1 MLVMFIFVLKIED
14 VFFVFTSLA
23 IVFNL
28 NSLISFISNFMFPI
42 LKVGKIESLRF
53 VSNYEPNNLHQ
64 MSPE

>member
-28 NSLISFISNFMFPI
+28 NSLISFISNFN
-42 LKVGKIESLRF
+42 
-53 VSNYEPNNLHQ
+53 VSHIKSWKN
-64 MSPE
+64 